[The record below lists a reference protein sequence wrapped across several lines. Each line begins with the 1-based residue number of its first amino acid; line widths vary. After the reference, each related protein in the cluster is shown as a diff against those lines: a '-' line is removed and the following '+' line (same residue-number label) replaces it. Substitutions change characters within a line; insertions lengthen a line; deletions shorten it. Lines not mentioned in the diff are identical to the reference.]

1 MRTKKKEKRRRLTG
15 EKTIRCCGQGEN
27 MEKYGFGVDVGGT
40 SCKLG
45 LFTDS
50 GKLMEK
56 WEIPTDTSEQ
66 GEHIIEHVAAS
77 LESRQRERG
86 LADEQIIGVGIDT
99 PGIAGRDG
107 VVRGAVNL
115 GWEACPVQEQL
126 KMRLQKKV
134 CVCNDA
140 NAAALG
146 ELWQG
151 GGRGYRDMVMV
162 TLGTG
167 VGGAVILNGKVLAGA
182 HGIAGEIGHMTV
194 FHKEIERCA
203 CGKYGCVEQYASAK
217 GLIRITRQLL
227 EKKDPYTILVDT
239 PELSAKQILD
249 AAKRGDRLAL
259 DAVEVLGRAAAG
271 GYRDMVMVTLGT
283 GVGGAV
289 ILNGKVLAGAH
300 GIAGEIGHMTVFHK
314 EIERCACGKYGCVEQ
329 YASAKG
335 LIRITRQLLEKK
347 DPYTILVD
355 TPELSAKQILDAAK
369 RGDRLALDAV
379 EVLGKALG
387 SALAA
392 VAEVIDPEVFVIGG
406 GIAGAGEIILRIVQ
420 KYYRPDVLPA
430 GADIPFELARLGN
443 DAGMYGSMKLLL
455 DSSDEK

>member
-1 MRTKKKEKRRRLTG
+1 M
-15 EKTIRCCGQGEN
+15 
-27 MEKYGFGVDVGGT
+27 
-40 SCKLG
+40 
-45 LFTDS
+45 
-50 GKLMEK
+50 
-56 WEIPTDTSEQ
+56 
-66 GEHIIEHVAAS
+66 
-77 LESRQRERG
+77 
-86 LADEQIIGVGIDT
+86 
-99 PGIAGRDG
+99 
-107 VVRGAVNL
+107 NL

-217 GLIRITRQLL
+217 GLIRITR
-227 EKKDPYTILVDT
+227 K
-239 PELSAKQILD
+239 
-249 AAKRGDRLAL
+249 
-259 DAVEVLGRAAAG
+259 
-271 GYRDMVMVTLGT
+271 
-283 GVGGAV
+283 
-289 ILNGKVLAGAH
+289 
-300 GIAGEIGHMTVFHK
+300 
-314 EIERCACGKYGCVEQ
+314 
-329 YASAKG
+329 
-335 LIRITRQLLEKK
+335 LLEKK

-406 GIAGAGEIILRIVQ
+406 GIARAGEIILRIVH

-455 DSSDEK
+455 DSSEEK

>member
-1 MRTKKKEKRRRLTG
+1 M
-15 EKTIRCCGQGEN
+15 
-27 MEKYGFGVDVGGT
+27 
-40 SCKLG
+40 
-45 LFTDS
+45 
-50 GKLMEK
+50 
-56 WEIPTDTSEQ
+56 
-66 GEHIIEHVAAS
+66 
-77 LESRQRERG
+77 
-86 LADEQIIGVGIDT
+86 
-99 PGIAGRDG
+99 
-107 VVRGAVNL
+107 
-115 GWEACPVQEQL
+115 QEQL

-167 VGGAVILNGKVLAGA
+167 VGGAVILNVKVL
-182 HGIAGEIGHMTV
+182 AGEIGHMTV
-194 FHKEIERCA
+194 FHKETERCA

-217 GLIRITRQLL
+217 GLIRITR
-227 EKKDPYTILVDT
+227 K
-239 PELSAKQILD
+239 
-249 AAKRGDRLAL
+249 
-259 DAVEVLGRAAAG
+259 
-271 GYRDMVMVTLGT
+271 
-283 GVGGAV
+283 
-289 ILNGKVLAGAH
+289 
-300 GIAGEIGHMTVFHK
+300 
-314 EIERCACGKYGCVEQ
+314 
-329 YASAKG
+329 
-335 LIRITRQLLEKK
+335 LLEKK

-406 GIAGAGEIILRIVQ
+406 GIARAGEIILRIVH

>member
-1 MRTKKKEKRRRLTG
+1 MDLSYNEDKEKRRRLTG

-77 LESRQRERG
+77 LERRQRERG

-99 PGIAGRDG
+99 P
-107 VVRGAVNL
+107 
-115 GWEACPVQEQL
+115 
-126 KMRLQKKV
+126 
-134 CVCNDA
+134 
-140 NAAALG
+140 AALG

-203 CGKYGCVEQYASAK
+203 CGKCGCVEQYASAK

-227 EKKDPYTILVDT
+227 EKKDPYTV
-239 PELSAKQILD
+239 
-249 AAKRGDRLAL
+249 
-259 DAVEVLGRAAAG
+259 
-271 GYRDMVMVTLGT
+271 
-283 GVGGAV
+283 
-289 ILNGKVLAGAH
+289 
-300 GIAGEIGHMTVFHK
+300 
-314 EIERCACGKYGCVEQ
+314 
-329 YASAKG
+329 
-335 LIRITRQLLEKK
+335 
-347 DPYTILVD
+347 LVD

-420 KYYRPDVLPA
+420 KYYRHDLLQA

-455 DSSDEK
+455 DTSEEK

>member
-1 MRTKKKEKRRRLTG
+1 
-15 EKTIRCCGQGEN
+15 

-50 GKLMEK
+50 RKLMEK

-259 DAVEVLGRAAAG
+259 DAVEVLG
-271 GYRDMVMVTLGT
+271 
-283 GVGGAV
+283 
-289 ILNGKVLAGAH
+289 
-300 GIAGEIGHMTVFHK
+300 
-314 EIERCACGKYGCVEQ
+314 
-329 YASAKG
+329 
-335 LIRITRQLLEKK
+335 
-347 DPYTILVD
+347 
-355 TPELSAKQILDAAK
+355 
-369 RGDRLALDAV
+369 
-379 EVLGKALG
+379 KALG

>member
-1 MRTKKKEKRRRLTG
+1 M
-15 EKTIRCCGQGEN
+15 
-27 MEKYGFGVDVGGT
+27 
-40 SCKLG
+40 
-45 LFTDS
+45 
-50 GKLMEK
+50 
-56 WEIPTDTSEQ
+56 
-66 GEHIIEHVAAS
+66 
-77 LESRQRERG
+77 
-86 LADEQIIGVGIDT
+86 
-99 PGIAGRDG
+99 
-107 VVRGAVNL
+107 NL

-259 DAVEVLGRAAAG
+259 DAVEVLG
-271 GYRDMVMVTLGT
+271 
-283 GVGGAV
+283 
-289 ILNGKVLAGAH
+289 
-300 GIAGEIGHMTVFHK
+300 
-314 EIERCACGKYGCVEQ
+314 
-329 YASAKG
+329 
-335 LIRITRQLLEKK
+335 
-347 DPYTILVD
+347 
-355 TPELSAKQILDAAK
+355 
-369 RGDRLALDAV
+369 
-379 EVLGKALG
+379 KALG

-406 GIAGAGEIILRIVQ
+406 GIAGAGEIIPRIVQ

-455 DSSDEK
+455 DSSEEK

>member
-66 GEHIIEHVAAS
+66 GEHIIEH
-77 LESRQRERG
+77 RQRERG

-227 EKKDPYTILVDT
+227 
-239 PELSAKQILD
+239 
-249 AAKRGDRLAL
+249 
-259 DAVEVLGRAAAG
+259 
-271 GYRDMVMVTLGT
+271 
-283 GVGGAV
+283 
-289 ILNGKVLAGAH
+289 
-300 GIAGEIGHMTVFHK
+300 
-314 EIERCACGKYGCVEQ
+314 
-329 YASAKG
+329 
-335 LIRITRQLLEKK
+335 
-347 DPYTILVD
+347 
-355 TPELSAKQILDAAK
+355 DAAK

-406 GIAGAGEIILRIVQ
+406 GIAGAGEIIPRIVQ

-455 DSSDEK
+455 DSSEEK